1 MVPTPPPTYTL
12 PLPAAL
18 PISLTSNQR
27 CERRHRLRLDAGARF
42 DRLPDSKW
50 LGLAFRLYGVG
61 VLVVD
66 HGLRRPI
73 RRLADDHSVY
83 GRSGLKPG
91 GRVDDVARS
100 HALPGLWPCI
110 EIDQRLAR

>member
-73 RRLADDHSVY
+73 RRLAD
-83 GRSGLKPG
+83 RSEEHTSELQSPDQLVCRLLLEKKKP
-91 GRVDDVARS
+91 
-100 HALPGLWPCI
+100 
-110 EIDQRLAR
+110 